1 MVCSAELPRSPPCSP
16 QGLAVTKKD
25 GQAAQGELAHRESES
40 SGQRFGPSSRAGAI
54 FMNEASEME
63 SHQHKDG
70 SHAAFC
76 SLALQLEKSRQWKTR
91 LLVLVSPEP
100 HLHRLLDPEGVSHV
114 QPLPPISLRAAFCK
128 VIFLYLLKLL
138 FKEEF
143 LIITQ
148 PQRAD
153 TVWLCLFSFS

>member
-1 MVCSAELPRSPPCSP
+1 MGQSP
-16 QGLAVTKKD
+16 
-25 GQAAQGELAHRESES
+25 GELADKSES
-40 SGQRFGPSSRAGAI
+40 SGPGVQPRPRTEAI
-54 FMNEASEME
+54 FINEASKIEACQDE
-63 SHQHKDG
+63 GRNNLAYCFQVLKREKRG
-70 SHAAFC
+70 SYQKPSGSGFSKL
-76 SLALQLEKSRQWKTR
+76 SLYLLLDLEG
-91 LLVLVSPEP
+91 SPIAPLP
-100 HLHRLLDPEGVSHV
+100 HLFSSCL
-114 QPLPPISLRAAFCK
+114 CK

>member
-1 MVCSAELPRSPPCSP
+1 
-16 QGLAVTKKD
+16 
-25 GQAAQGELAHRESES
+25 
-40 SGQRFGPSSRAGAI
+40 
-54 FMNEASEME
+54 MNEASEIE
-63 SHQHKDG
+63 SHQREDW

-76 SLALQLEKSRQWKTR
+76 SLAPQREKGRKQEASVPTPVFPGPR
-91 LLVLVSPEP
+91 LP
-100 HLHRLLDPEGVSHV
+100 HLLDPEGVSHL
-114 QPLPPISLRAAFCK
+114 QPLSLPALISLRAAFCK

>member
-1 MVCSAELPRSPPCSP
+1 M
-16 QGLAVTKKD
+16 
-25 GQAAQGELAHRESES
+25 AH
-40 SGQRFGPSSRAGAI
+40 
-54 FMNEASEME
+54 
-63 SHQHKDG
+63 
-70 SHAAFC
+70 
-76 SLALQLEKSRQWKTR
+76 TR
-91 LLVLVSPEP
+91 NPLVLVSPSSAFTFS
-100 HLHRLLDPEGVSHV
+100 LTWKGRLLPRC
-114 QPLPPISLRAAFCK
+114 PISSQAAFCK